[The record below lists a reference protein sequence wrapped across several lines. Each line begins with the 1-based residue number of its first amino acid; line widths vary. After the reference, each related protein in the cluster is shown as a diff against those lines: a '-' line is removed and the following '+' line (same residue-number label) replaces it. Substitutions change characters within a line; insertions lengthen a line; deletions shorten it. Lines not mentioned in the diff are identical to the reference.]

1 MQGNKVIA
9 ASLVIIVIFIGG
21 VVLRLAKPV
30 LFPFFLAIFLSFIL
44 YPVLDF
50 LNRIHIPKAFSV
62 IFLLIITFFIIYLL
76 GALFFSSGKAFASE
90 FPKYGQKISSILTT
104 LQQKFK
110 LTSFNWE
117 TVDWIGKLDINKI
130 GGFFLSSL
138 GPFFS
143 FMSNLFLI
151 FIFLVFILAGRGRTK
166 IKIKNS
172 FDSSRASI
180 IIDVI
185 QNIDSQIQRYLA
197 IKTVVSLITGIL
209 ATIVLMIFG
218 VDFAI
223 VFGFFTFLLNYIPTV
238 GSVIATLLP
247 LIIAVFQFDTLW
259 TAFWIFLLL
268 GSIQMT
274 IGSFIEPKLMGKGL
288 GLSPLVVLFFL
299 FFWGWLWGIPGMILA
314 VPMAAIIKI
323 VCSNIPTLNFVG
335 ELMSK

>member
-1 MQGNKVIA
+1 MQGNKVVA

-76 GALFFSSGKAFASE
+76 GALFYSGGKAFASE

-323 VCSNIPTLNFVG
+323 VCSNIPPLSFVG

>member
-44 YPVLDF
+44 YPVIDF

-76 GALFFSSGKAFASE
+76 GALFYSGGKAFASE

-151 FIFLVFILAGRGRTK
+151 FIFLVFILAGRGRTR

-172 FDSSRASI
+172 FDSSRASV

-323 VCSNIPTLNFVG
+323 VCSNIPTLSFVG

>member
-44 YPVLDF
+44 YPVIDF

-76 GALFFSSGKAFASE
+76 GALFYSGGKAFASE

-151 FIFLVFILAGRGRTK
+151 FIFLVFILAGRGRTR

-323 VCSNIPTLNFVG
+323 VCSNIPALSFVG

>member
-44 YPVLDF
+44 YPVIDF

-76 GALFFSSGKAFASE
+76 GALFYSGGKAFASE

-151 FIFLVFILAGRGRTK
+151 FIFLVFILAGRGRTR

-323 VCSNIPTLNFVG
+323 VCSNIPPLSFVG

>member
-50 LNRIHIPKAFSV
+50 LNRMHIPKAFSV

-76 GALFFSSGKAFASE
+76 GALFYSSGKAFASE

-223 VFGFFTFLLNYIPTV
+223 VFGFLTFLLNYIPTV

-259 TAFWIFLLL
+259 TAFWIFLFL

-323 VCSNIPTLNFVG
+323 VCSNIPPLSFVG

>member
-44 YPVLDF
+44 YPVIDF

-76 GALFFSSGKAFASE
+76 GALFYSSGKAFASE

-151 FIFLVFILAGRGRTK
+151 FIFLVFILAGRGRTR

-185 QNIDSQIQRYLA
+185 QNIDRQIQRYLA

-323 VCSNIPTLNFVG
+323 VCSNIPTLSFVG